1 MLLLLALHSIS
12 CSFDVTQ
19 QLPVA
24 KIDLYQEKIILSM
37 PQQPVP
43 IERGLA
49 LKLRVPDG
57 VNPQLSVVE
66 GVSMAMGRIPVQWE
80 PAGEPNQWLA
90 TLYLGAC
97 TEPQMEW
104 RMLIPLQHNHADLP
118 KSVSFTFMSER

>member
-19 QLPVA
+19 QLPTV
-24 KIDLYQEKIILSM
+24 KIDLHQEKISLSM

-43 IERGLA
+43 IERGLV
-49 LKLRVPDG
+49 LNLHLPEG
-57 VNPQLSVVE
+57 VSPQLSLVE
-66 GVSMAMGRIPVQWE
+66 GESMAMGRIPVQWK
-80 PAGEPNQWLA
+80 PSDEPNQWLA

-104 RMLIPLQHNHADLP
+104 RMIIPLQHNDADLP
-118 KSVSFTFMSER
+118 KSVSFTFISER